1 MLDEK
6 VRKIGAVKGS
16 LEEKLNPYTAGI
28 LDNANEILNFN
39 KYFKYKGSIRNQNED
54 SKKQKRRNNN
64 PELINTN
71 PSASPTQSSLKPD
84 VLRDIMDD
92 GVFRIISLDL
102 LRGRTFTNAYY
113 IVDEAQNIR
122 PEEIKTLL
130 TRIGKGSKVI
140 LSGDPS
146 QTDAKGLNER
156 LSLIHI

>member
-1 MLDEK
+1 MMEF
-6 VRKIGAVKGS
+6 S
-16 LEEKLNPYTAGI
+16 EY
-28 LDNANEILNFN
+28 
-39 KYFKYKGSIRNQNED
+39 
-54 SKKQKRRNNN
+54 
-64 PELINTN
+64 
-71 PSASPTQSSLKPD
+71 
-84 VLRDIMDD
+84 
-92 GVFRIISLDL
+92 ISLDL

-156 LSLIHI
+156 YNGLTYASELLKVNLSAIKLDLKKKNLFVAHS